1 MVRLARDGRSIPDP
15 TPVTAPFFA
24 AAKEGRLILQTCS
37 RDGPFF
43 YPRGRCPRCWG
54 ADWRWIDASGRGTIY
69 SFTIDRLGHDP
80 AQKALAPFVIAIVTL
95 EEGPRAVAQ
104 IVDCPF
110 ETVRTGMPV
119 EAVFDLF
126 QPADDREPVPILRFR
141 PRG

>member
-15 TPVTAPFFA
+15 TPVTAPFFEA
-24 AAKEGRLILQTCS
+24 ALDGRLVLQTCS

-43 YPRGRCPRCWG
+43 YPRARCPHCWG

-80 AQKALAPFVIAIVTL
+80 AQKDLAPFVIAIVTL

-104 IVDCPF
+104 IIDCPF
-110 ETVRTGMPV
+110 EEVRTGMPV
-119 EAVFDLF
+119 EAVFDIY
-126 QPADDREPVPILRFR
+126 QPADGGQPVPVLRFR
-141 PRG
+141 PR